1 MDGWINQSRINDS
14 EWINMNEYVLGMD
27 GWMNV
32 AQILCACSFCQGGH
46 SVHPARA
53 ESNQPYYCNREVQVL
68 WSQNHGIKIP
78 PCNAVS
84 EVTYHPVPGT
94 RMNKARVF
102 FLLPVDIQHTYYSRV
117 VVSVLITFFTLNRS
131 FYPSTSWLH
140 TLYLVFIT

>member
-1 MDGWINQSRINDS
+1 MDESISHELTIVNGLIWTSMYLAWMD
-14 EWINMNEYVLGMD
+14 EWMWHKSCVRVLS
-27 GWMNV
+27 
-32 AQILCACSFCQGGH
+32 ASSGH

-78 PCNAVS
+78 PCCNAVS
-84 EVTYHPVPGT
+84 EVTYPPVPGT